1 MGYRLPTRKRTFVIT
16 RLRRMLG
23 RAPRR
28 WTIVTSAPKGERAE
42 QWGDTWF
49 ARDLAAA
56 LNDLG
61 QHAKVVSRAGANAE
75 ARDRDDVVVV
85 LRGLSA
91 VTPRPESPATWLL
104 WIISHPEDVAPD
116 EVHGYDAVFAASAH
130 WSRASELGARTLL
143 QATNPSRF
151 VPGRVRDTGR
161 PVFVGSTRGEF
172 RPIVRDCRRAGID
185 VDVYGVGWEAFLPAE
200 DIAGSFIAN
209 DELPQVYAAA
219 PVVLNDHWADM
230 AAEGFVSNRLFD
242 AVASGARVLSDR
254 AVGLDEV
261 FGDAVR
267 TYGDADELP
276 DLLTGDLDAVFGSPE
291 RRRAAAER
299 IAREHSFEAR
309 ARHLIATVEDMGR

>member
-1 MGYRLPTRKRTFVIT
+1 MIG
-16 RLRRMLG
+16 RLRRLLG

-28 WTIVTSAPKGERAE
+28 WTIVTSAPKGERAD

-49 ARDLAAA
+49 ARDLATA

-61 QHAKVVSRAGANAE
+61 QQAKVVSRAGANTE

-85 LRGLSA
+85 LRGLRA
-91 VTPRPESPATWLL
+91 ITPRPQSSATWLL
-104 WIISHPEDVAPD
+104 WIISHPEEVSAD

-130 WSRASELGARTLL
+130 WSRAAELGARPLL
-143 QATNPSRF
+143 QATNPARF
-151 VPGRVRDTGR
+151 VPGQSRDSGR

-185 VDVYGVGWEAFLPAE
+185 VDVYGVGWEAFLPAQE
-200 DIAGSFIAN
+200 IAGTFVAN
-209 DELPQVYAAA
+209 AELPQVYASA

-230 AAEGFVSNRLFD
+230 AAEGFLSNRLFD

-254 AVGLDEV
+254 AVGLEEV

-267 TYGDADELP
+267 TYRDADELP
-276 DLLTGDLDAVFGSPE
+276 GLLTGDLDAVFGSPAQ
-291 RRRAAAER
+291 RRAAAER
-299 IAREHSFEAR
+299 IARDHSFQAR
-309 ARHLIATVEDMGR
+309 ARQLIAAVEEQHR

>member
-1 MGYRLPTRKRTFVIT
+1 
-16 RLRRMLG
+16 MLG

-61 QHAKVVSRAGANAE
+61 QQAKVVSRAGANAE

-85 LRGLSA
+85 LRGLLPI
-91 VTPRPESPATWLL
+91 TPRPQSAATWLL
-104 WIISHPEDVAPD
+104 WIISHPEDVSAD
-116 EVHGYDAVFAASAH
+116 EVHGYHAVFAASAH
-130 WSRASELGARTLL
+130 WSRAAELGARPLL
-143 QATNPSRF
+143 QATNPARF
-151 VPGRVRDTGR
+151 VPGQARSSGR

-185 VDVYGVGWEAFLPAE
+185 VDVYGVGWEAYLPAQ
-200 DIAGSFIAN
+200 DIAGTFIAN
-209 DELPQVYAAA
+209 AELPHVYASA

-230 AAEGFVSNRLFD
+230 AAEGFLSNRLFD

-254 AVGLDEV
+254 AVGLEEV

-267 TYGDADELP
+267 TYHDADELP
-276 DLLTGDLDAVFGSPE
+276 GLLTGDLDAVFGTPAQ
-291 RRRAAAER
+291 RRAAAER
-299 IAREHSFEAR
+299 IARDHSFEAR
-309 ARHLIATVEDMGR
+309 ARELIAAVEERGR

>member
-1 MGYRLPTRKRTFVIT
+1 MIG

-28 WTIVTSAPKGERAE
+28 WTIVTSAPKGERAD

-49 ARDLAAA
+49 ARDLATA

-61 QHAKVVSRAGANAE
+61 QQAKVVSRAGANTE

-85 LRGLSA
+85 LRGLRA
-91 VTPRPESPATWLL
+91 ITPRPQSSATWLL
-104 WIISHPEDVAPD
+104 WIISHPEEVSAD
-116 EVHGYDAVFAASAH
+116 EVDGYDAVFAASAH
-130 WSRASELGARTLL
+130 WSRAAELGARPLL
-143 QATNPSRF
+143 QATNPARF
-151 VPGRVRDTGR
+151 VPGQSRDSGR

-185 VDVYGVGWEAFLPAE
+185 VDVYGVGWEAFLAE
-200 DIAGSFIAN
+200 QEIAGTFVAN
-209 DELPQVYAAA
+209 AELPQVYASA

-230 AAEGFVSNRLFD
+230 AAEGFLSNRLFD

-254 AVGLDEV
+254 AVGLEEV

-267 TYGDADELP
+267 TYRDADELP
-276 DLLTGDLDAVFGSPE
+276 GLLTGDLDAVFGSPAQ
-291 RRRAAAER
+291 RRAAAER
-299 IAREHSFEAR
+299 IARDHSFQAR
-309 ARHLIATVEDMGR
+309 ARQLIAAVEEHRR

>member
-1 MGYRLPTRKRTFVIT
+1 
-16 RLRRMLG
+16 MLG

-49 ARDLAAA
+49 ARDLAGA

-61 QHAKVVSRAGANAE
+61 QQAKVVSRAGANTE

-85 LRGLSA
+85 LRGLRA
-91 VTPRPESPATWLL
+91 ITPRRQSAATWLL
-104 WIISHPEDVAPD
+104 WIISHPEDVSAD
-116 EVHGYDAVFAASAH
+116 EAHGYDAVFAASAH
-130 WSRASELGARTLL
+130 WSRAAELGARPLL
-143 QATNPSRF
+143 QATNPARF
-151 VPGRVRDTGR
+151 VPGQARDRGR

-185 VDVYGVGWEAFLPAE
+185 VDVYGVGWEAFLPTQ
-200 DIAGSFIAN
+200 DIAGTFVAN
-209 DELPQVYAAA
+209 AELPQVYASA

-230 AAEGFVSNRLFD
+230 AAEGFLSNRLFD

-254 AVGLDEV
+254 AVGLEEV

-267 TYGDADELP
+267 TYRDADELP
-276 DLLTGDLDAVFGSPE
+276 GLLSGDLDAVFGSPAQ
-291 RRRAAAER
+291 RRAAAER
-299 IAREHSFEAR
+299 IALDHSFEAR
-309 ARHLIATVEDMGR
+309 ARQLIAAVEEQQR